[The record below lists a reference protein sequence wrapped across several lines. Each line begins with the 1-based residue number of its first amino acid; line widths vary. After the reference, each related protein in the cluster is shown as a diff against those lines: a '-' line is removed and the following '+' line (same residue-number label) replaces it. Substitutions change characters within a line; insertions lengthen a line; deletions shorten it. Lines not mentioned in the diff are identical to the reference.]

1 MEERISLRPY
11 AEGFIFLTLLFFVR
25 VLAQVLVAV
34 FEIPFLPSMA
44 QWTTPSA
51 SPFAT
56 SGLIPYPI
64 LLSAQIVILIVQ
76 IKVCRDFLAGRGYF
90 LSLRRTTGQLLLWLS
105 YLYFTSMLLRYVIT
119 MALYPERRW
128 FGHTIPILLHFV
140 LAGFLFTLGHYHT
153 RRNTT
158 AKRA

>member
-1 MEERISLRPY
+1 MKDQGSIAAYTPILCLLT
-11 AEGFIFLTLLFFVR
+11 FLFLMR
-25 VLAQVLVAV
+25 VLAQALVA
-34 FEIPFLPSMA
+34 FFDIPSLPSMEE
-44 QWTTPSA
+44 WVTPSS
-51 SPFAT
+51 SPFST

-64 LLSAQIVILIVQ
+64 LFTLQVLILIFQ
-76 IKVCRDFLAGRGYF
+76 IKVCIDFSRGYGYF
-90 LSLRRTTGQLLLWLS
+90 VSLRRQTARLLLWLS
-105 YLYFTSMLLRYVIT
+105 YLYFTSMVLRYVIT

-128 FGHTIPILLHFV
+128 LGHTIPILLHFV